1 LGYLNVLRSQS
12 IVKFLDFAPNTS
24 HLFYQENL
32 MVKIVRLEPIAIET
46 AIETNGSLLSI
57 LLNKDLDV
65 LKECGGRGM
74 CATCHV
80 YVKSGMEALSKMNR
94 REQRTLEVITSCKQ
108 NSRLACQARV
118 LQNGVIIELPPGMY
132 INSLKD
138 IEALIGRRA
147 EQDLLHPITGQVLVE
162 GGKLITRS
170 TLKQIEDT
178 TNFNLGFY
186 FSQSSNV

>member
-1 LGYLNVLRSQS
+1 MAKL
-12 IVKFLDFAPNTS
+12 
-24 HLFYQENL
+24 
-32 MVKIVRLEPIAIET
+32 VRLEPIAQET
-46 AIETNGSLLSI
+46 SIETNGNLLSVLI
-57 LLNKDLDV
+57 NKDLDV

-80 YVKSGMEALSKMNR
+80 YVREGMEALSPINR
-94 REQRTLEVITSCKQ
+94 REQRTLEVITSCKP

-118 LQNGVIIELPPGMY
+118 LQNGVIVELPPGMY

-147 EQDLLHPITGQVLVE
+147 DQDLLHPLTGQVLVE
-162 GGKLITRS
+162 SGKLITRS

-178 TNFNLGFY
+178 TSFSIGQY
-186 FSQSSNV
+186 FSHTTDV